1 MLNEKS
7 RVGRAAVLGAGV
19 MGAGIAAHLA
29 NIGWT
34 VDLLDRVPG
43 DAGPGASERNRLAR
57 EGLDRALRSRPPQLA
72 LPEHAQ
78 RIHVGNLDDDLDR
91 LAEADWIVEAVAEDL
106 EVKKAVFRAVA
117 AHAGPDSVISSNT
130 SGLSLASMIADCPAN
145 VRAHF
150 LGAHFFNPPRTM
162 KPVELIPTMETDRS
176 VFAGFARFVDRV
188 LGKRVIR
195 ARDTPG
201 FISTRLG
208 MYALVRTMELA
219 ARHGLTVEETDYLTG
234 PLLGRPKSGTFRLA
248 DVVGLDVTGRIVANL
263 KAALPDDAAYQ
274 TLNPPEAMAALIDSG
289 RIGAKSG
296 EGFTRKGP
304 DGTLQSLDL
313 DTLEYRA
320 RQEPEPVDKAL
331 ESLPL
336 AERIPALL
344 AEAPARYR
352 DFLRDMLA
360 DTLGYMAEKTPEV
373 ADRIVEVDDAL
384 MGGFGW
390 EAGPFMLLGHLDGF
404 AWPGEPP
411 ALVRQLH
418 ARGLNRFY
426 VNERGR
432 HAYFDFRAEAM
443 REIERPPGVL
453 ILKDVRKANG
463 VVEESDAGSLVDLG
477 DGALCLAW
485 RTKMGTLNPGVTEML
500 ERARARAEAD
510 FQALVIV
517 GGQEPFS
524 AGFDLTLLAGLIE
537 AQRWDEIDAMMRRLQ
552 QALLSLKYAQIPV
565 VGAASG
571 YALGGGCEV
580 LMHCAAVQAAF
591 ESALGLPEANAGLI
605 PTGGGIVQ
613 SVVRAVELTPPPAP
627 LERADTFPALRG
639 RWNNLRLA
647 RFSSSA
653 PEAVCL
659 HYLRDTDGI
668 TIHPDRLL
676 HDAKARAHAMTAD
689 YRPPEPP
696 LLPIMAEDG
705 LARFR
710 WEMHLLRRGG
720 QITEHDGRIALA
732 LARVMCGGSLIH
744 VTDVTENYLLDLER
758 EEFLSLASTP
768 ESLTRLK
775 RLIATGRPL
784 RN

>member
-1 MLNEKS
+1 
-7 RVGRAAVLGAGV
+7 
-19 MGAGIAAHLA
+19 
-29 NIGWT
+29 
-34 VDLLDRVPG
+34 
-43 DAGPGASERNRLAR
+43 
-57 EGLDRALRSRPPQLA
+57 
-72 LPEHAQ
+72 
-78 RIHVGNLDDDLDR
+78 
-91 LAEADWIVEAVAEDL
+91 
-106 EVKKAVFRAVA
+106 
-117 AHAGPDSVISSNT
+117 
-130 SGLSLASMIADCPAN
+130 
-145 VRAHF
+145 
-150 LGAHFFNPPRTM
+150 
-162 KPVELIPTMETDRS
+162 
-176 VFAGFARFVDRV
+176 V

-219 ARHGLTVEETDYLTG
+219 ARQGLTVEETDYLTG

-248 DVVGLDVTGRIVANL
+248 DVVGLDVTARIVANL

-274 TLNPPEAMAALIDSG
+274 KLNPPEAMAALIGAG

-320 RQEPEPVDKAL
+320 RQEPESVDKVL

-360 DTLGYMAEKTPEV
+360 DTLGYMADKTPEV

-390 EAGPFMLLGHLDGF
+390 EAGPFMLLGYLDGF

-426 VNERGR
+426 ANERGR

-453 ILKDVRKANG
+453 ILKDVLKANG

-517 GGQEPFS
+517 GGQDPFS
-524 AGFDLTLLAGLIE
+524 AGFDLSLLAGQIE
-537 AQRWDEIDAMMRRLQ
+537 AHRWDEIDAMMRRLQ
-552 QALLSLKYAQIPV
+552 QALLGLKYAQIPV

-591 ESALGLPEANAGLI
+591 ESAIGLPEANAGLI

-613 SVVRAVELTPPPAP
+613 SVVRAVEQTPPPAP
-627 LERADTFPALRG
+627 LERADYYPALRR

-653 PEAVCL
+653 PEAVSFG
-659 HYLRDTDGI
+659 YLRDTDGI
-668 TIHPDRLL
+668 TVHPDRLL

-689 YRPPEPP
+689 YRPPERP

-705 LARFR
+705 VARFR

-744 VTDVTENYLLDLER
+744 VTNVTENYLLDLER